1 MKKVAAVAGLAAL
14 GIPRYLAFQKNW
26 SAVAPELRTPAVIPW
41 MVPMNSRTLPFHRA
55 IMRFKSK
62 PEPGVA
68 MTERTLDD
76 SDVAV
81 VVLAPTRQSVPLPG
95 VLWLHGGAMCAGT
108 AQLEVQPTS
117 RLVSPLGAV
126 AVLPNYRLAPE
137 NPFPA
142 GLDDCIATLRWMVKN
157 ADELGIDP
165 DRIAVAGASAGGGLA
180 AAVAQRAFDEGIPL
194 RAQAMVYPM
203 LDDRTALRTDFAG
216 RGELTWR
223 PASNTWAWT
232 AYLGREPR
240 MSDAPEYAAPAR
252 RTELAGLPPAW
263 IGIGNLDI
271 FYDES
276 VSYAERLKGA
286 GVPCE
291 LVVVPG
297 MYHVADG
304 VAQNAP
310 SMQRFHA
317 SMVDFLRT
325 NLDASP
331 ATAR

>member
-1 MKKVAAVAGLAAL
+1 
-14 GIPRYLAFQKNW
+14 
-26 SAVAPELRTPAVIPW
+26 
-41 MVPMNSRTLPFHRA
+41 
-55 IMRFKSK
+55 
-62 PEPGVA
+62 
-68 MTERTLDD
+68 
-76 SDVAV
+76 
-81 VVLAPTRQSVPLPG
+81 
-95 VLWLHGGAMCAGT
+95 
-108 AQLEVQPTS
+108 
-117 RLVSPLGAV
+117 
-126 AVLPNYRLAPE
+126 
-137 NPFPA
+137 
-142 GLDDCIATLRWMVKN
+142 
-157 ADELGIDP
+157 
-165 DRIAVAGASAGGGLA
+165 
-180 AAVAQRAFDEGIPL
+180 
-194 RAQAMVYPM
+194 
-203 LDDRTALRTDFAG
+203 
-216 RGELTWR
+216 
-223 PASNTWAWT
+223 
-232 AYLGREPR
+232 